1 MGIFS
6 TISDTVQAVASP
18 VINLANAADESLD
31 IATTMIH
38 NRSVAI
44 KDTDMLTV
52 ATDHAK
58 RQALLKQELQ
68 DDEDA
73 AAIFTDLIAKMKA

>member
-6 TISDTVQAVASP
+6 SISDTIQAVTAP
-18 VINLANAADESLD
+18 VISTANAMDESLS

-52 ATDHAK
+52 ATDHAQ
-58 RQALLKQELQ
+58 RQAKLKLELQ

>member
-1 MGIFS
+1 MGIFKS
-6 TISDTVQAVASP
+6 ISDTIQAVTSP
-18 VINLANAADESLD
+18 VISAANAADESLS

-44 KDTDMLTV
+44 KDTDMLSV

-58 RQALLKQELQ
+58 RQAELKAEL
-68 DDEDA
+68 DGDEDA

>member
-6 TISDTVQAVASP
+6 SISATVQAVCSP

-58 RQALLKQELQ
+58 RQAVLKSELES
-68 DDEDA
+68 DEEA
-73 AAIFTDLIAKMKA
+73 TEIFNDLIAKMKA

>member
-6 TISDTVQAVASP
+6 SISDTITAVTAP
-18 VINLANAADESLD
+18 VISTANAMDESLS

-52 ATDHAK
+52 ATDHAQ
-58 RQALLKQELQ
+58 RQAKLKLELQ
-68 DDEDA
+68 DDEEA
-73 AAIFTDLIAKMKA
+73 AAIFTDLVAKMKA